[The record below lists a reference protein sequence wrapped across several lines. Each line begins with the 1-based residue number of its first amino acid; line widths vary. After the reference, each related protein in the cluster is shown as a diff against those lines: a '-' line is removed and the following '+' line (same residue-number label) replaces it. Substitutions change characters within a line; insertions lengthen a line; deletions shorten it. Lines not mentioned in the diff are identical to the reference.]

1 MIMYYRILGGGYHDF
16 RHFRLFK
23 TFILS
28 KVVPY
33 FHMEHKT
40 TKHMVLLTTAVAT
53 VAVFSLT
60 AIFTAVIAQ
69 DGEDSSQPIGNNET
83 LTGSSTNLTSAA
95 ALITDNGTLDCQAI
109 ATELGGIGVPSGNVC
124 DVVVVRQAPQL
135 TGHNGLNLNQF
146 TLMNSVV
153 EFLVMPANA
162 TTSSG
167 NSTTT
172 NASEQ
177 VYVMG
182 DFALLETEMNDVLSV
197 VKENGWTVT
206 GIHNHMIN
214 ETPKTTFMHWEAQGN
229 INDIVGQANEALTE
243 TSIKG

>member
-1 MIMYYRILGGGYHDF
+1 
-16 RHFRLFK
+16 
-23 TFILS
+23 
-28 KVVPY
+28 
-33 FHMEHKT
+33 MEHKT

-109 ATELGGIGVPSGNVC
+109 ARELGGIGIPSGNVC
-124 DVVVVRQAPQL
+124 DVVVVRQAPQV
-135 TGHNGLNLNQF
+135 TGHNALNLNQF

-229 INDIVGQANEALTE
+229 INDIVGQANEALNE